1 MVRKDKAG
9 GERRVVELFSQLEV
23 WRGLEA
29 LLRLLVNTRSGG
41 PHLRKMFGDRLE
53 RRRLWRNLMSG
64 MCCQMQCPSCR
75 RSWRRMIRQLRLLAE
90 ISSNSCP

>member
-41 PHLRKMFGDRLE
+41 PHLRKMFGVRLE
-53 RRRLWRNLMSG
+53 RRNLMSG
-64 MCCQMQCPSCR
+64 MYCQMPCPSCR